1 MPNYLTEEDDVQ
13 FSEPILPQKW
23 VKLKVTFA
31 EKTQWEAKTG
41 GEKNG
46 NKYDAVKLTLEI
58 DDTSVRTEHADA
70 RPKKVIEDQFNIVQF
85 PYEDKKTGE
94 VKKLGKQKLY
104 EIEGAFG
111 FEPIFL
117 VDGKRVEPFVSKAGN
132 KLAPKVEG
140 VKRVINPDFFDA
152 YFNGEGVPKLE
163 NWSNKTI
170 YADVDLE
177 VSEKFGNRN
186 SIVRYVKAPLI

>member
-13 FSEPILPQKW
+13 FSEPILPQKG
-23 VKLKVTFA
+23 VKLKLTFA

-94 VKKLGKQKLY
+94 VKKLGRQKLY
-104 EIEGAFG
+104 DIEGAFG
-111 FEPIFL
+111 FDPIFL
-117 VDGKRVEPFVSKAGN
+117 VDGKRVEPFVSKSGN

-152 YFNGEGVPKLE
+152 YFNGEGAPKLE